1 MSRGLPDE
9 MIEKAKEKSQDISRA
24 YETVREKRGL

>member
-1 MSRGLPDE
+1 